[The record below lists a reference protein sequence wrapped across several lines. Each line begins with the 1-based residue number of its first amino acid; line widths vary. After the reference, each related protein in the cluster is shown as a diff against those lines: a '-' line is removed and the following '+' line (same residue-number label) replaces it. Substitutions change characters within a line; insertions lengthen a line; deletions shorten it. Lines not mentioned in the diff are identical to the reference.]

1 MFHSRSSEPL
11 VAGSIFAKK
20 MSDEVTALI
29 AQLDERNII
38 IGSCTI
44 GDESFGNEPVLIS
57 EGTKQ
62 IIGLQAIR
70 SYLSSNYP
78 EEFNNN

>member
-1 MFHSRSSEPL
+1 MFHSRESAPL

-38 IGSCTI
+38 VGSCTI
-44 GDESFGNEPVLIS
+44 GDEAFGNEPVLIAHDVRLVGA
-57 EGTKQ
+57 E
-62 IIGLQAIR
+62 AIEK
-70 SYLSSNYP
+70 YLSSNYP
-78 EEFNNN
+78 QAFNNNN